1 MHLCVDR
8 FMDTNLLMVQRL
20 VRKVATNGLT
30 SEWHVAVTMLSLA
43 VTINASY
50 FPPMF
55 SVVALVR
62 LHRRKLA
69 VGGAV
74 LGGLYLLG
82 RVAETQYVKY
92 REAEHRRLRLRRED
106 LYTARGHA
114 HRVFPD
120 AVARDCPPP
129 GDHHLGAAAEV
140 RHGAGGQAVAGSGSS
155 WCPGEQEHRMH

>member
-1 MHLCVDR
+1 
-8 FMDTNLLMVQRL
+8 MDTNLLMVQRL

-50 FPPMF
+50 FPPMSYF
-55 SVVALVR
+55 
-62 LHRRKLA
+62 HRRKLA
-69 VGGAV
+69 MGGAV
-74 LGGLYLLG
+74 LGGLYVLG

-106 LYTARGHA
+106 LYTALGHA